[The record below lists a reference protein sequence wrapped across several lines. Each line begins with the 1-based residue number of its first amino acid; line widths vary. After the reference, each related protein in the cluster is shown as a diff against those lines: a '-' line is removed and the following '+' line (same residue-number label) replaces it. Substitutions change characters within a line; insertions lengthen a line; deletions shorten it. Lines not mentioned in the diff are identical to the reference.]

1 MAKKITTNIERTY
14 TIPLRK
20 EFRKVANWKQTK
32 KAVSAVK
39 VFLKKHMKSENVKLG
54 ASVNEKLWKHGIKNP
69 PHHIKVTVTKDDKGE
84 VKAELFGVKKIV
96 KEDQKSSKKAN
107 PVKEF
112 PIKKEESKVEAVK
125 IAEVKPE
132 SKKED
137 VKSSSEN

>member
-112 PIKKEESKVEAVK
+112 SIKKEESKVEAVK